1 MVDFVSKP
9 RYDLEDLKSLMHL
22 LRSEDGCPW
31 DRKQTHESIRDNLP
45 EEAGEA
51 AEAIDSGNKEDLLE
65 ELGDVLLQVAF
76 HSEIASEKN
85 VFTLDDVINATCKK
99 LLRRHLHVFGNVK
112 ADSETESLM
121 VWDKI
126 KQIEKVARKQGRRI
140 SDMTVEE
147 MERLYAQTELEK

>member
-9 RYDLEDLKSLMHL
+9 RYDLEDLKELMHL
-22 LRSEDGCPW
+22 LRSENGCPW

-51 AEAIDSGNKEDLLE
+51 AEAIDSGNIEDFLE

-76 HSEIASEKN
+76 HSEIASDN
-85 VFTLDDVINATCKK
+85 NTFNFDDVINATCKK
-99 LLRRHLHVFGNVK
+99 LLRRHPHVFGTVK
-112 ADSETESLM
+112 AMSETESLE
-121 VWDKI
+121 VWDKV
-126 KQIEKVARKQGRRI
+126 KQIEKTARKQGIRI

-147 MERLYAQTELEK
+147 MERLYAQSELEK